1 MNKRPLLVYSV
12 DRNYANKML
21 MMASDGATF
30 LIRRRRNSEFELC
43 VKDGNLFYDPI
54 RFRHWRISESEMG
67 WIKNSR
73 LFQDEN
79 KTMMSYVQATEASHP
94 TLDVFFDMVKKQNK
108 VSSW

>member
-1 MNKRPLLVYSV
+1 
-12 DRNYANKML
+12 
-21 MMASDGATF
+21 
-30 LIRRRRNSEFELC
+30 
-43 VKDGNLFYDPI
+43 
-54 RFRHWRISESEMG
+54 MG